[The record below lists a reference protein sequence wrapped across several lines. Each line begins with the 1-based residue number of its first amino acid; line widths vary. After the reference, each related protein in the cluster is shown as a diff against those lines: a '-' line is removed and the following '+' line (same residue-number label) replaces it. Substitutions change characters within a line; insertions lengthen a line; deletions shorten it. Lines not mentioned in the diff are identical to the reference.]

1 MYLEVIKIKL
11 GRIYRYM
18 VFSSLVF
25 LFLFLPVMLITYY
38 ISPKKYRNIV
48 LLIGSLIFYAY
59 GGVKLL
65 GVMIVSIMLNYALG
79 ILIYEYRWKKV
90 RKRTFLI
97 LAILGNVGILA
108 YFKYFNFFVDNY
120 NALFGT
126 SFVLENIIMPIGI
139 SFFTF
144 HGLSYIFDVYN
155 GDKPQRSIINMALYI
170 SLFPQLVAG
179 PIVRYGHVSKQLIMR
194 KENINLFGEGVERF
208 IFGLGK
214 KVLIANVLG
223 EVADDIFQEGSTST
237 FLSWV
242 GIIAYT
248 FQIYYDFSGYSD
260 MAIGLGKMF
269 GFNFLEN
276 FKYPYISKSITE
288 FWRRWHISLGSWF
301 KDYVYFPLGGSRRGK
316 MSTIINLLVVW
327 MLTGLWHGANW
338 TFVVWGLYFGI
349 IIIIEKTFFMRM
361 LECIPNFIRIIY
373 TMLLVIV
380 GWVIFRSENIESVVL
395 YLKTMV
401 GVSGD
406 SLIRINDFF
415 YVANYSYEFILAFL
429 FAGPF
434 LRNAFRK
441 LEDSN
446 IKVVGGF
453 FSIVFTPVLLVG
465 ILYLSIMTL
474 VNTSF
479 NPFIYF
485 RF

>member
-1 MYLEVIKIKL
+1 
-11 GRIYRYM
+11 M

-25 LFLFLPVMLITYY
+25 LFLFLPAILIAYY

-48 LLIGSLIFYAY
+48 LLVGSLIFYSY
-59 GGVKLL
+59 GGIKFL
-65 GVMIVSIMLNYALG
+65 GVMIVSIVLNYALG
-79 ILIYEYRWKKV
+79 ILIYEYRRKKLK
-90 RKRTFLI
+90 KRVFLV
-97 LAILGNVGILA
+97 LALLGNISILA

-126 SFVLENIIMPIGI
+126 SYVFEKIIMPIGV

-144 HGLSYIFDVYN
+144 QALSYIFDVYN
-155 GDKPQRSIINMALYI
+155 GDKPQKSIINMALFI

-179 PIVRYGHVSKQLIMR
+179 PIVRYGHVSKQITMR
-194 KENINLFGEGVERF
+194 KEDINLFGEGVERF

-223 EVADDIFQEGSTST
+223 EVADDIFQEGTTSI

-242 GIIAYT
+242 GIVAYT

-316 MSTIINLLVVW
+316 VSTVINLLVVW

-349 IIIIEKTFFMRM
+349 IIIIEKTFFMRV
-361 LECIPNFIRIIY
+361 LEYLPSFIRVVY
-373 TMLLVIV
+373 TMLLVII
-380 GWVIFRSENIESVVL
+380 GWVIFRSENIESVAL

-401 GVSGD
+401 GISGD
-406 SLIRINDFF
+406 SVIRLNDFF

-434 LRNAFRK
+434 LRNALRR

-446 IKVVGGF
+446 IKVVSGF
-453 FSIVFTPVLLVG
+453 FSIVFTPIFLIG